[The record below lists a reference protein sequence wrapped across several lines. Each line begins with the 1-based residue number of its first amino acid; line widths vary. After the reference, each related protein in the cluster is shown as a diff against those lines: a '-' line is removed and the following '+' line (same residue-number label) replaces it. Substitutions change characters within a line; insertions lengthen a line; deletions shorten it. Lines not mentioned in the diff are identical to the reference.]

1 MKEKV
6 SLFKDKAF
14 LGALLLCFV
23 AAAVLIVAN
32 YYDIQQKKNDNY
44 VDLNNVAGG
53 GSQLAEVAPEA
64 VEEDTTAT
72 EDEMFGLDNV
82 MDATDEVKQID
93 EAEME
98 AVSGN
103 SVQNDD
109 QNYEEVSGTAPG
121 DAQSVSG
128 NAVNNTVENISFD
141 ENTIMKWPIEGEVVK
156 PYHMDSMLYFETL
169 DQYKYNPAMLISGSE
184 GDSIVAAAAGKVVEV
199 HETDETGLTVEM
211 DLGDGYRAVYGQ
223 LASASVS
230 TGQTVEEGAIIGT
243 LSAPTRYYTLEGTH
257 LYFELRK
264 DGNAINPEEY
274 LQ

>member
-1 MKEKV
+1 MKGKV
-6 SLFKDKAF
+6 SLLKDKAF

-23 AAAVLIVAN
+23 AAAVLIAAN

-44 VDLNNVAGG
+44 VDLNNVNQG
-53 GSQLAEVAPEA
+53 GSQLAEASPENA
-64 VEEDTTAT
+64 EENTAT
-72 EDEMFGLDNV
+72 QQDEMFGLDNV
-82 MDATDEVKQID
+82 MDATDEVQQI
-93 EAEME
+93 EESEME
-98 AVSGN
+98 EVSGN
-103 SVQNDD
+103 SVKNEKDNFD
-109 QNYEEVSGTAPG
+109 EVPGTTPG

-128 NAVNNTVENISFD
+128 NAVNHAVENISFD
-141 ENTIMKWPIEGEVVK
+141 ENTIMKWPIKGEVLK

-169 DQYKYNPAMLISGSE
+169 DQYKYNPAMLISGKE

-223 LASASVS
+223 LASATVS
-230 TGQTVEEGAIIGT
+230 NGQTVEEGATIGT
-243 LSAPTRYYTLEGTH
+243 LAAPTRYYSLEGTH

-274 LQ
+274 LE

>member
-1 MKEKV
+1 MKGKV

-23 AAAVLIVAN
+23 AAAVLIAAN
-32 YYDIQQKKNDNY
+32 FYDIQQKKNENY
-44 VDLNNVAGG
+44 VDLNNVAEG
-53 GSQLAEVAPEA
+53 GSQLAEAVPET
-64 VEEDTTAT
+64 VEENTT
-72 EDEMFGLDNV
+72 ENQDEMFGLDNV
-82 MDATDEVKQID
+82 MDATDEVKEIN

-103 SVQNDD
+103 SVQNDE
-109 QNYEEVSGTAPG
+109 QNFEEVSGTTPG

-128 NAVNNTVENISFD
+128 NAVNNAVENISFD
-141 ENTIMKWPIEGEVVK
+141 ENTIMKWPIEGEIVK

-169 DQYKYNPAMLISGSE
+169 DQYKYNPAMLISGKE
-184 GDSIVAAAAGKVVEV
+184 GDSIVAAAAGKVIEV

-230 TGQTVEEGAIIGT
+230 TGQTVEEGATIGT
-243 LSAPTRYYTLEGTH
+243 LAAPTRYYTLEGTH

-274 LQ
+274 LE

>member
-1 MKEKV
+1 MEGVPMKKQYI
-6 SLFKDKAF
+6 
-14 LGALLLCFV
+14 
-23 AAAVLIVAN
+23 AAVACLMAGAIGFIGVYAN
-32 YYDIQQKKNDNY
+32 NLGQQKKQVAQEVEQQEEIKNDKP
-44 VDLNNVAGG
+44 A
-53 GSQLAEVAPEA
+53 QIAE
-64 VEEDTTAT
+64 TS
-72 EDEMFGLDNV
+72 N
-82 MDATDEVKQID
+82 
-93 EAEME
+93 
-98 AVSGN
+98 
-103 SVQNDD
+103 
-109 QNYEEVSGTAPG
+109 
-121 DAQSVSG
+121 
-128 NAVNNTVENISFD
+128 
-141 ENTIMKWPIEGEVVK
+141 VVK
-156 PYHMDSMLYFETL
+156 PKQQDKPQEIQEEKEIEATEAEEEKTVEETVAKVQLHFSADKAVSPMKGEIILPYSMDKTIYFPTL

>member
-1 MKEKV
+1 MKGKV

-23 AAAVLIVAN
+23 AAAVLIAAN
-32 YYDIQQKKNDNY
+32 FYDIQQKKNENY
-44 VDLNNVAGG
+44 VDLNNVTQG

-64 VEEDTTAT
+64 VEEDATAS
-72 EDEMFGLDNV
+72 EDELFGLDNV
-82 MDATDEVKQID
+82 MDATDEVQQSD
-93 EAEME
+93 DVEME

-103 SVQNDD
+103 SVQNDKAD
-109 QNYEEVSGTAPG
+109 YEDVSGTTPG

-128 NAVNNTVENISFD
+128 NAVSNAATNISFD
-141 ENTIMKWPIEGEVVK
+141 ENTIMKWPIKGEVVK

-169 DQYKYNPAMLISGSE
+169 DQYKYNPAMLISGKE
-184 GDSIVAAAAGKVVEV
+184 GDSIVASVSGKVIEV

-230 TGQTVEEGAIIGT
+230 TGQTVEEGATIGT
-243 LSAPTRYYTLEGTH
+243 LAAPTRYYTLEGTH

-274 LQ
+274 LE